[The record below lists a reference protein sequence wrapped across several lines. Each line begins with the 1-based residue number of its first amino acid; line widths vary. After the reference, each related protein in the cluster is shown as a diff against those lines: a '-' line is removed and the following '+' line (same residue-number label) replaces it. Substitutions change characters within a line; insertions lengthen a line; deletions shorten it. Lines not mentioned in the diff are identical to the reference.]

1 MNISPDLEIPT
12 KTIKSCLV
20 TALREGIIAG
30 KFKPGERLNESRLAR
45 QYKVSRVPVR
55 EALLQLQEQGL
66 VMNSP
71 RRGMFVNVLSEED
84 CAKINSLRIV
94 LEAEALKLSRAKLT
108 GAQEKHLVALLR
120 KMEEWKPSTEIEAA
134 SLDLE
139 FHRFIWTCSGN
150 VYLEKILNS
159 LVPILFAHQAIID
172 NHAEANH
179 WPLDHHRRL
188 LEVVQGTSSH
198 TPEEAMVLHLS
209 LRYTN
214 PERYSSM
221 AFRDYKAAIR

>member
-1 MNISPDLEIPT
+1 MNISPDFEIPT

-108 GAQEKHLVALLR
+108 GAQEKHLLALIR
-120 KMEEWKPSTEIEAA
+120 KMEDWKPSTEIEAA

-150 VYLEKILNS
+150 AYLEKILNS

-172 NHAEANH
+172 NHAQANH
-179 WPLDHHRRL
+179 WPLHHHRCL
-188 LEVVQGTSSH
+188 LEVVQGTSSRC
-198 TPEEAMVLHLS
+198 PEEAMVLHLS
-209 LRYTN
+209 LRSTN
-214 PERYSSM
+214 PERYSSL
-221 AFRDYKAAIR
+221 AFRDYKSVIR